1 MIEPRQFGATASG
14 TAAQTFTYRQAER
27 GQFAPLI
34 MIAGPP
40 GTGKTF
46 SALRLATGMA
56 CGGKVFLADTDN
68 SRARMYAPVPGAP
81 PDPDTFPFFHLDL
94 REPFRPKKF
103 EEAAV
108 QAGQQGAAVL
118 IVDNF
123 AHEHAGPGGML
134 DYHESELARLT
145 KNKPDKREQFKMLAW
160 VDPKMEHKHMRERL
174 YQLNIPIILCCSA
187 ERKIAMIK
195 NAEGKTEPI
204 DIGLQPVCEGD
215 MPWAM
220 TVSLMLP
227 DVTKPGV
234 PVPIKA
240 LLPDLRQIIR
250 LDTPLDE
257 ATGERIGAWGRG
269 NTLALGEATGTEP
282 PPASST
288 SRRRKAQDTPPDDAT
303 IIEWAKALA
312 ARFDAVTGMAAHH
325 AIVQETDIERRLDW
339 MRKNRLDLYRDH
351 IEPSLKASFA
361 RCTAPRDKAAPRNEQ
376 QQPEPPPQEEPPP
389 PETVPDSDA
398 PGQGGLQLE
407 AAPA

>member
-1 MIEPRQFGATASG
+1 
-14 TAAQTFTYRQAER
+14 
-27 GQFAPLI
+27 

-250 LDTPLDE
+250 LDAPLDE
-257 ATGERIGAWGRG
+257 ATGARIGAWGRG
-269 NTLALGEATGTEP
+269 KTPALGEAMGTES
-282 PPASST
+282 PPASSA
-288 SRRRKAQDTPPDDAT
+288 SRRRKAQDAPPDDAT

-312 ARFDAVTGMAAHH
+312 ARFDAVTEMAAHY
-325 AIVQETDIERRLDW
+325 AIVQESDIERRLDW
-339 MRKNRLDLYRDH
+339 MRKNRLDLYREH
-351 IEPSLKASFA
+351 IEPGLKASFA

-376 QQPEPPPQEEPPP
+376 QQQPEPPPQEEPPP
-389 PETVPDSDA
+389 PETVPDGDA
-398 PGQGGLQLE
+398 PLQGGLQLE
-407 AAPA
+407 AASA